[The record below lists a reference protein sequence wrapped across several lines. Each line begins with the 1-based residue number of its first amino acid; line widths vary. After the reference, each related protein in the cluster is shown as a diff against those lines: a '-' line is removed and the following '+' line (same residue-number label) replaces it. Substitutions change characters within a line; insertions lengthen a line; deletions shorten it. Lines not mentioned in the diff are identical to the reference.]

1 VPARHPF
8 SAAALAV
15 VPLAVAAALALG
27 ASAGPARAAGGSDLR
42 LAVSAALQYDDN
54 VLSGSERARDDLGK
68 RGAEARYGLAS
79 AEDWVAI
86 GNLQLRWTS
95 RPLPR
100 RATVVAA
107 GVESHRYS
115 VNTVKNYEEIDLSVA
130 QEVTAS
136 RRWLGQVVAAGQW
149 IPDTFVRNLTDDD
162 ASVEAGQ
169 RVRAG
174 ARYEEL
180 TLALGY
186 EQELVPGRLSG
197 SIGREWRRRD
207 FTAAF
212 DERDSERTLWAVA
225 LSGRPLARGR
235 VQLEAG
241 YSRGTLAARGDL
253 PASPFP
259 DDDVSYDVTIAGLSA
274 RLPWGGRHPG
284 ALTLAW
290 EQERRALTTTNRFDV
305 LRYGRVD
312 RRNEFDLRLTQ
323 RLAARLDLLAEWRI
337 DAGRA
342 ELPQAFAALEERVE
356 FDRNRISLGV
366 RYRLPL
372 APQDAAR
379 VARAAP

>member
-1 VPARHPF
+1 MPGRRPF
-8 SAAALAV
+8 SAAVLAAFR
-15 VPLAVAAALALG
+15 LAAAAALALG
-27 ASAGPARAAGGSDLR
+27 VPGGLARAEGGSDLR
-42 LAVSAALQYDDN
+42 LSTAIALQYDDN
-54 VLSGSERARDDLGK
+54 VLSGSDRARTDLGK
-68 RGAEARYGLAS
+68 RGAEARYGLVS

-115 VNTVKNYEEIDLSVA
+115 ANTVKNYEEIDFSVA

-136 RRWLGQVVAAGQW
+136 RRWLGQVIAAGEW

-180 TLALGY
+180 TVALGY

-207 FTAAF
+207 FTQAF
-212 DERDSERTLWAVA
+212 DERDSERTLWAVG

-235 VQLEAG
+235 VELQAG
-241 YSRGTLAARGDL
+241 YSRGTMAARGDL
-253 PASPFP
+253 AASPFP

-274 RLPWGGRHPG
+274 RLPWGDRHPG
-284 ALTLAW
+284 ALALAW
-290 EQERRALTTTNRFDV
+290 EQERRALTTANRFDV
-305 LRYGRVD
+305 LRFGRVD
-312 RRNEFDLRLTQ
+312 RRTEFDLRLTQ
-323 RLAARLDLLAEWRI
+323 RLAARLDLVAEWRV

-342 ELPQAFAALEERVE
+342 ELPQAFAALQERVE

-372 APQDAAR
+372 APQGAPR

>member
-1 VPARHPF
+1 MTARHRAPTAT
-8 SAAALAV
+8 SLALAAAL
-15 VPLAVAAALALG
+15 LLLG
-27 ASAGPARAAGGSDLR
+27 AGGPARAAGGSDLR
-42 LAVSAALQYDDN
+42 LSTALALQYDDN
-54 VLSGSERARDDLGK
+54 VLSGSEQARDDLGK

-86 GNLQLRWTS
+86 GNVQLRWTS

-115 VNTVKNYEEIDLSVA
+115 ANTVKNYEEIDVSVA

-136 RRWLGQVVAAGQW
+136 RRWLGQVVAAAQW

-180 TLALGY
+180 TVALGY

-207 FTAAF
+207 FVEAF
-212 DERDSERTLWAVA
+212 DERDSERTLWAVG

-241 YSRGTLAARGDL
+241 YSRGTLEARGDL
-253 PASPFP
+253 SASPFP
-259 DDDVSYDVTIAGLSA
+259 DDDVSYDVTIAGLLA

-284 ALTLAW
+284 AVTLAW
-290 EQERRALTTTNRFDV
+290 EQERRTLTTTNRFDV
-305 LRYGRVD
+305 LRFGRID
-312 RRNEFDLRLTQ
+312 RRTEWDLRLTQ

-342 ELPQAFAALEERVE
+342 ELPGAFDALEERVE
-356 FDRNRISLGV
+356 YDRNRISLGV

-372 APQDAAR
+372 APQDAPR